1 MGNCMETYTIG
12 EKQQQEEGEEERGG
26 FVKNGLSMKVVLTKE
41 ELKWLILEL
50 KDKGGVRL
58 EQLLEIEPT
67 PEPVQPFCELIK
79 KEEEEED
86 EQMRETPIILSEK
99 EINEKEKKEKEKE
112 EENEKNEKE
121 KENEKN
127 EKEKERK
134 QE

>member
-58 EQLLEIEPT
+58 EQLLEEIERGRR
-67 PEPVQPFCELIK
+67 EQKV
-79 KEEEEED
+79 ED
-86 EQMRETPIILSEK
+86 EMGWKPSLESILEAP
-99 EINEKEKKEKEKE
+99 ELLEMDTT
-112 EENEKNEKE
+112 
-121 KENEKN
+121 
-127 EKEKERK
+127 
-134 QE
+134 